1 MAGAAGAAGAVGGMA
16 AKGGKV
22 ASKSTNKTIF
32 TVAIVAIV
40 AFLAYKLWPSMAK
53 ALKGTSSG
61 SSGGGVGAGSYA
73 PYSQPY
79 YPQSQPQNERPLL
92 NASFG
97 PGGKSSGSMGRSAN
111 TSSMTK
117 AQADAVSAEVGI
129 WNQQHGLD
137 DAGYARTDESSPDYI
152 GLSDPNLLDLQSGKD
167 FFSAADLASSQQPI
181 SLWKDIAQSFGWSTT
196 SPTDIGTGSIGN
208 STGISP
214 DLAGSWASGSY
225 NDSVF
230 GSGAGDNFSGDNG
243 SSESWAPGSDNYDT
257 YGAGAGDN
265 FSGDSGGYDFSG
277 GGGGYD
283 FSGGGGGY

>member
-1 MAGAAGAAGAVGGMA
+1 VGAAGAVDAVGGMA
-16 AKGGKV
+16 AKGGIV

-53 ALKGTSSG
+53 ALKGSSSG
-61 SSGGGVGAGSYA
+61 SSSGGVGAGSYV
-73 PYSQPY
+73 PYSNPY

-97 PGGKSSGSMGRSAN
+97 PGGKSSGSMGRSAT

-167 FFSAADLASSQQPI
+167 FFSAADLASSMQPT
-181 SLWKDIAQSFGWSTT
+181 SLWQDIAQSFGWSTPDST
-196 SPTDIGTGSIGN
+196 SSTAIGT
-208 STGISP
+208 
-214 DLAGSWASGSY
+214 DAL
-225 NDSVF
+225 
-230 GSGAGDNFSGDNG
+230 
-243 SSESWAPGSDNYDT
+243 SSEVYQPDYAGLLGMDNYP
-257 YGAGAGDN
+257 
-265 FSGDSGGYDFSG
+265 SGDSMSIGTTSYDPGSIPYDSMGTFDPGSSDWGNGGGGGDFSG
-277 GGGGYD
+277 GGGGY
-283 FSGGGGGY
+283 